1 MNKKF
6 TKKYEEPKETLI
18 ENISK
23 DSFKKRLVVNG
34 IVDKVVQ
41 TGGPTIFGIRD
52 GTGSLTLKGF
62 VSPGQRAYPEID
74 EGDYIKSIIK
84 LEEFNGEIEGDIIKI
99 FKKSEEA
106 RIELE
111 KQISQREREKAR
123 VEPMDFLVESEILE
137 KLKDRFIESATEV
150 RLAIFQ
156 GRPIIVR
163 HHCDT
168 DGYAAGFALERAIL
182 PLIEK
187 HHGTEKAAWEFFTRA
202 PSAAPYYEIDD
213 SIRDTA
219 MSLRNVAKFSNKM
232 PLVIIADN
240 GSTQAD
246 LMAIKQGKI
255 HGETFIVVDHHQF
268 EEDVIS
274 KEVLSHI
281 NPYLVGESG
290 SNISAGMLCAELARF
305 INPKVD
311 NIEQIPAL
319 SGLSDRIYIEN
330 PEGVKKYL
338 KLAEEKGYSKELLED
353 ISLVIEYVSAK
364 IRFMEVREYIEVLF
378 GQPRDKQKELV
389 ELMAPHIKELDRK
402 GLNIGKAHAKI
413 EKVGGITLQTVFI
426 EEVYPGFGFFPK
438 PGRSI
443 GMLHDN
449 LQEEKKIK
457 DVVSIGIMETAM
469 TFRATNEANFS
480 VNGLIKYLNEKTP
493 ESFVEGG
500 GHKNAGSISYLPNRK
515 LKILEFVKEFI
526 TESNLK

>member
-1 MNKKF
+1 MEKKF
-6 TKKYEEPKETLI
+6 IKKQEEAKEILI
-18 ENISK
+18 EEINK
-23 DSFKKRLVVNG
+23 GSFKTKLAVTGV
-34 IVDKVVQ
+34 IDKVVQ
-41 TGGPTIFGIRD
+41 TGGPTIFGMRD

-62 VSPGQRAYPEID
+62 IAPGQRAYPEIV
-74 EGDYIKSIIK
+74 EGDYIKAIIK
-84 LEEFNGEIEGDIIKI
+84 IEEFNGEIEGDILKV
-99 FKKSEEA
+99 FKKNEEA
-106 RIELE
+106 KEALK
-111 KQISQREREKAR
+111 KQIEYREREKAK
-123 VEPMDFLVESEILE
+123 VKPIDFLVNSEILE
-137 KLKDRFIESATEV
+137 KLKDRFIEAATEI
-150 RLAIFQ
+150 RLAVFQ

-187 HHGTEKAAWEFFTRA
+187 HHGSEKAAWEFFTRS

-268 EEDVIS
+268 EKDVIS
-274 KEVLSHI
+274 QEVLTHI
-281 NPYLVGESG
+281 NPFLVGESG
-290 SNISAGMLCAELARF
+290 SKISAGMLCAELARF
-305 INPKVD
+305 INTDVD

-319 SGLSDRIYIEN
+319 SGLSDRIYLEN
-330 PEGVKKYL
+330 PEIVKEYL
-338 KLAEEKGYSKELLED
+338 QIAKEKGYSKELLED

-378 GQPRDKQKELV
+378 GQPRDKQRELV
-389 ELMAPHIKELDRK
+389 ELMAPHIKELDKK
-402 GLNIGKAHAKI
+402 GLDIGKAHAKI
-413 EKVGGITLQTVFI
+413 EDINGISLQIVFI

-443 GMLHDN
+443 GMLHDSV
-449 LQEEKKIK
+449 QYEKKLDK
-457 DVVSIGIMETAM
+457 VVSVGVMETAM
-469 TFRATNEANFS
+469 TFRATDKANFS
-480 VNGLIKYLNEKTP
+480 IHELIKFLNEKTP
-493 ESFVEGG
+493 ESFVDGG

-515 LKILEFVKEFI
+515 LKILELVREFI
-526 TESNLK
+526 KR

>member
-1 MNKKF
+1 MARKF
-6 TKKYEEPKETLI
+6 IKRQEEAKEILI
-18 ENISK
+18 EEINK
-23 DSFKKRLVVNG
+23 NSFKTKLAVAG
-34 IVDKVVQ
+34 IIDKVVQ
-41 TGGPTIFGIRD
+41 TGGPTIFGMRD
-52 GTGSLTLKGF
+52 GTGTLTLKGF
-62 VSPGQRAYPEID
+62 IAPGQRAYPEIN
-74 EGDYIKSIIK
+74 EGDYIKAIVKI
-84 LEEFNGEIEGDIIKI
+84 EEFNGEIEGDIIKI
-99 FKKSEEA
+99 FKKGEEA
-106 RIELE
+106 KEKLR
-111 KQISQREREKAR
+111 KQIEDREREKAK
-123 VEPMDFLVESEILE
+123 VKPMKFLVESEILE
-137 KLKDRFIESATEV
+137 KLKQRFIDAATEI

-187 HHGTEKAAWEFFTRA
+187 HHGSEKAAWEFFTRA

-240 GSTQAD
+240 GSTEAD

-268 EEDVIS
+268 DKDVIS
-274 KEVLSHI
+274 KEVITHI
-281 NPYLVGESG
+281 NPFLVGESG
-290 SNISAGMLCAELARF
+290 SKISAGILCAELARF
-305 INPKVD
+305 INPEVE

-319 SGLSDRIYIEN
+319 AGLADRIYLEN
-330 PEGVKKYL
+330 EKLVNDYL
-338 KLAEEKGYSKELLED
+338 KLAKEKGYSKELLED

-389 ELMAPHIKELDRK
+389 ELMAPHIKSLDKK
-402 GLNIGKAHAKI
+402 GLDIGKAHAKI
-413 EKVGGITLQTVFI
+413 ENIGGISLQVVFI
-426 EEVYPGFGFFPK
+426 EEAYPGFGFFPK

-443 GMLHDN
+443 GMLHDD
-449 LQEEKKIK
+449 LQKEKELDKL
-457 DVVSIGIMETAM
+457 VSIGVMETAM
-469 TFRATNEANFS
+469 TFRATDGANFS
-480 VNGLIKYLNEKTP
+480 VHELIKFLNEKSP

-500 GHKNAGSISYLPNRK
+500 GHKNAGAISYLPNRK
-515 LKILEFVKEFI
+515 LKILDLVKEFI
-526 TESNLK
+526 SKK